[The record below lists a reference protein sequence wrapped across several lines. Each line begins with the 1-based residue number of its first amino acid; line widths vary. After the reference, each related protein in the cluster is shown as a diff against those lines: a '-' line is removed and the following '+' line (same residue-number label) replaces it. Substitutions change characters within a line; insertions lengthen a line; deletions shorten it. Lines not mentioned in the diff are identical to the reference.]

1 MKSAANILLPAVM
14 MLLLASC
21 EKVIS
26 PNLNTVAKKY
36 VIEGNISNEPGGC
49 QVKITQTKNFAENND
64 FAGVSGAI
72 VTVSDNGGAPITL
85 SESSQ
90 GTYSANSVSGTPGH
104 TYTLTAKL
112 NGETFTSSSTMP
124 VQVSLDTLY
133 VEDKVLFGDTRKV
146 AAMKYKDPAGKG
158 NAYHFIQ
165 YKNNVRESTVFV
177 TNDDYT
183 DGNTVTTELLYFDN
197 NDDDDT
203 KKIKTG
209 DTIKVIMECI
219 DTPVYTYWFSID
231 GATGASNNAT
241 PANPVSNI
249 TGGALG
255 YFSAH
260 TVQAKSVSVK

>member
-1 MKSAANILLPAVM
+1 MKPAVNIIVPFILL
-14 MLLLASC
+14 LLLASC
-21 EKVIS
+21 EKVI
-26 PNLNTVAKKY
+26 NLNLNAVAKKY
-36 VIEGNISNEPGGC
+36 VIEGNISNEPGSC
-49 QVKITQTKNFAENND
+49 QVRITQTKNFSENND

-72 VTVSDNGGAPITL
+72 ITVSDNGGAAVPLIET
-85 SESSQ
+85 SK
-90 GTYSANSVSGTPGH
+90 GTYSTSNVNGTTGH

-124 VQVSLDTLY
+124 VLVSLDTLY

-146 AAMKYKDPAGKG
+146 AAIKYKDPVGKG

-177 TNDDYT
+177 VNDDYT

-197 NDDDDT
+197 NDDDDA

-209 DTIKVIMECI
+209 DTIKVEMESI
-219 DTPVYTYWFSID
+219 APPMYTYWFSID

-260 TVQAKSVSVK
+260 TVQAKSVLVK